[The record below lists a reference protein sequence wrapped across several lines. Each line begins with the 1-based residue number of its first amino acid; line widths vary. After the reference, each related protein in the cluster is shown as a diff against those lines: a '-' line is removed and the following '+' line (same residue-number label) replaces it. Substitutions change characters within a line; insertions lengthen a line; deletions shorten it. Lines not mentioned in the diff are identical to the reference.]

1 LYAMIYVEMLLNNEL
16 QKTESNIDAGSSE
29 HQHVEKAG
37 KDHAS
42 AREWSRKC
50 RRRCDVT
57 GG

>member
-1 LYAMIYVEMLLNNEL
+1 MIYVEMLLNNEL